1 MTINDTEMRK
11 NEFYSIVEAL
21 NNYFPKAQKYI
32 KAKNTLLNNIKNFY
46 KGTEKII

>member
-1 MTINDTEMRK
+1 MTINDVEMRQ

-21 NNYFPKAQKYI
+21 NNYFSKAQKYI
-32 KAKNTLLNNIKNFY
+32 NAKNTLLNNIKNFY